1 MRRFL
6 TILLAAGALSALG
19 APVASAAQPGLTCP
33 SPATVPGFNQSAF
46 LNTATQVYAAN
57 SGGANSTHAGN
68 QHTVSQYDVACFQG
82 P

>member
-19 APVASAAQPGLTCP
+19 APAASAGQPGLTCP

-46 LNTATQVYAAN
+46 LNTATQVYAATTGAHSAVASN
-57 SGGANSTHAGN
+57 S
-68 QHTVSQYDVACFQG
+68 HTVSQYDVACFQG